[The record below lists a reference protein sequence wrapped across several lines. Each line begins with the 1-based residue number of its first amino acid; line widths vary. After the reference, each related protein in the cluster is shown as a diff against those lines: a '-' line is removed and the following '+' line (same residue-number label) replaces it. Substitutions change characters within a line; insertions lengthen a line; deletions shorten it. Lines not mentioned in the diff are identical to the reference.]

1 MKRFYKTADVHADDA
16 GGFSVLLDGRPIRTP
31 KRAFLVLPTQQ
42 LAHKIASE
50 WAAQEEDIAPSTMPL
65 TGMANA
71 SIDLIAP
78 DIAAFAKPLA
88 AFGESDLLCYRAPEA
103 DLAAVEAAGWN
114 PILNWAETQYGVEFR
129 LITGIIHQPQPAET
143 VSRLASALMEQSAWR
158 MAALSPLITIAGS
171 LGIALAMVERAFD
184 AESLW
189 QAVTL
194 DERWQEEKWGVDDQA
209 LAARNRKMAEWH
221 AASHFLDLI

>member
-1 MKRFYKTADVHADDA
+1 MKRFYREVAVRADDA
-16 GGFSVLLDGRPIRTP
+16 GGYAVALDDRPIRTP
-31 KRAFLVLPTQQ
+31 KREFLAVPTQQ
-42 LAHKIASE
+42 LAQKIAEE
-50 WAAQEEDIAPSTMPL
+50 WIAQGEDIAPSTMPL

-103 DLAAVEAAGWN
+103 GLAAVEAAGWN
-114 PILNWAETQYGVEFR
+114 PILNWAETHYGVEFR
-129 LITGIIHQPQPAET
+129 LVTGIIHQPQPTATVAGLAEA
-143 VSRLASALMEQSAWR
+143 LASHNAWR
-158 MAALSPLITIAGS
+158 LAALSPLITIAGS
-171 LGIALAMVERAFD
+171 LVIALAMVERAFD

-221 AASHFLDLI
+221 AAAQFLDLL